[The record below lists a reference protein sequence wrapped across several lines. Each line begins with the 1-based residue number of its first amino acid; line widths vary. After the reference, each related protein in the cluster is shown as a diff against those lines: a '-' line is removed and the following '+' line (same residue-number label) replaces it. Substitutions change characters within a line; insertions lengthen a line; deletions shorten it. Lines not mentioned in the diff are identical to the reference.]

1 MGKYVIG
8 RSCKGMS
15 NRKNKK
21 DVPKIAT
28 GMDDQEEL
36 NQKATQEEIENGE
49 YTSVTTL
56 SLDEVDPS

>member
-15 NRKNKK
+15 NRKNKM

-36 NQKATQEEIENGE
+36 NQKATQEEIEKGE